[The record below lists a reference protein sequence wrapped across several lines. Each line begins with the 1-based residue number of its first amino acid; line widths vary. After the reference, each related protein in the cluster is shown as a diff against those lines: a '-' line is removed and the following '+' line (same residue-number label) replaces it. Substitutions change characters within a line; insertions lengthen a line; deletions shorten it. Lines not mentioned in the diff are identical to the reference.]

1 MPAFT
6 SPGTATAT
14 GGSPFTFQVV
24 TAAASAT
31 NVTRS
36 GALPAGLAFTN
47 DGNGT
52 ATIAGTP
59 TSGGLFHAHADRQEH
74 RRVRDPVV
82 RADRQPAAC
91 PHQRCSATA
100 TVGSPFS
107 YAVSTSGY
115 PIPSLT
121 QPGSLPSGLSFT
133 DNGNGTGTIF
143 GTPDAGTGGIYP
155 ITIAATN
162 PLGSSS
168 QAFTLTVRQPPTIT
182 SPASAQAT
190 HGTASSF
197 NFTTS
202 GYPTPTLTHTGTVAG
217 LTWTNNGNGAAT
229 LAGTP
234 KTAGTYTL
242 TITAANNSG
251 TTSQTFV
258 LTTT

>member
-1 MPAFT
+1 MARP
-6 SPGTATAT
+6 SPSKS
-14 GGSPFTFQVV
+14 SPR
-24 TAAASAT
+24 AASAT

-59 TSGGLFHAHADRQEH
+59 TSGGLFTLTLTAKNTAGSATQSF
-74 RRVRDPVV
+74 VLTVN
-82 RADRQPAAC
+82 QPPALTSAA
-91 PHQRCSATA
+91 SATA

-133 DNGNGTGTIF
+133 DNGNGTGTIS

-168 QAFTLTVRQPPTIT
+168 QAFTLTVPRDPDHHQPGQRPSHPREPPPAST
-182 SPASAQAT
+182 SPRAAT
-190 HGTASSF
+190 QPRPS
-197 NFTTS
+197 
-202 GYPTPTLTHTGTVAG
+202 PTPG
-217 LTWTNNGNGAAT
+217 
-229 LAGTP
+229 P
-234 KTAGTYTL
+234 
-242 TITAANNSG
+242 SPD
-251 TTSQTFV
+251 
-258 LTTT
+258 